1 MCWTAEQFR
10 ERGRT
15 MTDAMDER
23 IIIQGGT
30 LVTET
35 AMIRADLLIEGERI
49 IGIEAH
55 ADPSRASRIIDA
67 TGLLV
72 LPGGVDAH
80 IHAREP
86 DDPMHEGFHT
96 ATMAAA
102 AGGITTIIEMP
113 QAEPLAA
120 DGATFRVRR
129 EAAER
134 HAVIDVAMYGAVVGG
149 VTTATHLKEMRD
161 AGAIAFK
168 AFMVGG
174 SGGMIPVSDAD
185 ILHTLEALRDTGL
198 IFTVHA
204 ENAILV
210 EDGIRR
216 MHAEGRT
223 DPIAHAHS
231 RPAPY
236 EAEAV
241 QRAIFLAEIS
251 GGRLHIAHVSCQLA
265 LEFIQS
271 AKARRVNVTAE
282 TCPQYLVMDVSD
294 LARKGGF
301 ARCAP
306 PLRTRGDVEAMW
318 RGLADGSLDFVCSD
332 HCGYTIE
339 SKEAGWQNIFDAP
352 QGLSVI
358 QYMLPVVY
366 DNAINVRG
374 WSWPEVVRRT
384 ATQPARLFGLAPRK
398 GALAIGADADIVL
411 YDPTP
416 ESTVTRDGLL
426 TRQKWSAFE
435 GRTYRGRV
443 VRTLVR
449 GREVYADGQIVADA
463 GYGRFLTP
471 EYAKETAETRA

>member
-1 MCWTAEQFR
+1 MADSTNGGTLTIR
-10 ERGRT
+10 
-15 MTDAMDER
+15 
-23 IIIQGGT
+23 GGT

-35 AMIRADLLIEGERI
+35 ALVRADLLIEGERI
-49 IGIEAH
+49 VGIASD
-55 ADPSRASRIIDA
+55 AGTRAAGRTIDA

-80 IHAREP
+80 VHARDP
-86 DDPMHEGFHT
+86 DDPLIEGFHT

-120 DGATFRVRR
+120 DGETFRIRR
-129 EAAER
+129 AAAER
-134 HAVIDVAMYGAVVGG
+134 NAVIDVAMYGAVVGG
-149 VTTATHLKEMRD
+149 KTVPDDLAAMRE

-174 SGGMIPVSDAD
+174 SAGMVPVSDSD
-185 ILHTLEALRDTGL
+185 IMRTLEALRDTGM

-204 ENAILV
+204 ENADLV
-210 EDGIRR
+210 ADGIRR
-216 MHAEGRT
+216 MREAGRVE
-223 DPIAHAHS
+223 PLAHARS

-241 QRAIFLAEIS
+241 QRAIFLAEVT

-265 LEFIQS
+265 LEFIQ
-271 AKARRVNVTAE
+271 AARARGVRVTAE

-318 RGLADGSLDFVCSD
+318 RGLADGALDFVCSD

-339 SKEAGWQNIFDAP
+339 SKEAGWDDIFDAP

-358 QYMLPVVY
+358 QHMLPVVY

-374 WSWPEVVRRT
+374 WSWPAIVRRT
-384 ATQPARLFGLAPRK
+384 ATMPARLFGLAPRK

-411 YDPTP
+411 YDPTG
-416 ESTVTRDGLL
+416 EATITRDGLL

-449 GREVYADGQIVADA
+449 GREVYRDGAIVASA
-463 GYGRFLTP
+463 GDGRFLTP
-471 EYAKETAETRA
+471 AYARGEAVPA

>member
-1 MCWTAEQFR
+1 MNEIHGGTLHIR
-10 ERGRT
+10 
-15 MTDAMDER
+15 
-23 IIIQGGT
+23 GGT

-35 AMIRADLLIEGERI
+35 ALVRADLLIQGEQI
-49 IGIEAH
+49 VGIAQSAVARA
-55 ADPSRASRIIDA
+55 ADRTIDA

-80 IHAREP
+80 VHARDPDEP
-86 DDPMHEGFHT
+86 LIEGFHT

-113 QAEPLAA
+113 QAAPLAA
-120 DGATFRVRR
+120 DGDSFLVRR
-129 EAAER
+129 SAAER
-134 HAVIDVAMYGAVVGG
+134 NAVIDVAMYGAVVGG
-149 VTTATHLKEMRD
+149 KTTPDDLIAMRE

-174 SGGMIPVSDAD
+174 SAGMVPVSDAD
-185 ILHTLEALRDTGL
+185 ILHTLEALRDTGM

-204 ENAILV
+204 ENADLV
-210 EDGIRR
+210 ADGIRR
-216 MHAEGRT
+216 MRAAGHG
-223 DPIAHAHS
+223 DPLAHARS

-241 QRAIFLAEIS
+241 QRAIFLAEVA

-265 LEFIQS
+265 LEFIQA
-271 AKARRVNVTAE
+271 AKARGVHLTAE

-318 RGLADGSLDFVCSD
+318 RGLADHSLDFVCSD
-332 HCGYTIE
+332 HCGYTIA
-339 SKEAGWQNIFDAP
+339 SKEAGWVNIFDAP

-358 QYMLPVVY
+358 QHMFPIVY
-366 DNAINVRG
+366 DAAINVRG
-374 WSWPEVVRRT
+374 WSWPDIVQRT
-384 ATQPARLFGLAPRK
+384 ATAPAQLFGLAPRK
-398 GALAIGADADIVL
+398 GSLVLGADADIVL
-411 YDPTP
+411 YDPNA
-416 ESTVTRDGLL
+416 EGTVTRDGLL

-435 GRTYRGRV
+435 GRSYRGRV
-443 VRTLVR
+443 VRTIVR
-449 GREVYADGQIVADA
+449 GRDVYVDGEIVADA
-463 GYGRFLTP
+463 GDGRFLTP
-471 EYAKETAETRA
+471 AYARDANVLV

>member
-1 MCWTAEQFR
+1 MADRRDDGTLLIR
-10 ERGRT
+10 
-15 MTDAMDER
+15 
-23 IIIQGGT
+23 GGT

-35 AMIRADLLIEGERI
+35 ALVRADLRVRGERI
-49 IGIEAH
+49 VGIEMDTGAH
-55 ADPSRASRIIDA
+55 GADRVIDA

-80 IHAREP
+80 THARDP
-86 DDPMHEGFHT
+86 DDPLIEGFHT

-113 QAEPLAA
+113 QATPLAA
-120 DGATFRVRR
+120 TGEAFRVRR
-129 EAAER
+129 NAAER
-134 HAVIDVAMYGAVVGG
+134 NAVIDVAMYGAVVGG
-149 VTTATHLKEMRD
+149 ATTPDDLDAMRD

-174 SGGMIPVSDAD
+174 SAGMVPVSDAD
-185 ILHTLEALRDTGL
+185 ILRTLEALRDTGM

-204 ENAILV
+204 ENADLV
-210 EDGIRR
+210 ADGIRR
-216 MHAEGRT
+216 MRAAGQV
-223 DPIAHAHS
+223 DPLAHAHS
-231 RPAPY
+231 RPVPY

-241 QRAIFLAEIS
+241 QRAIFLAEVA

-271 AKARRVNVTAE
+271 AKARGVNVTAE

-332 HCGYTIE
+332 HCGYTIA
-339 SKEAGWQNIFDAP
+339 SKEAGWANIFDAP

-358 QYMLPVVY
+358 QHMLPVVY
-366 DNAINVRG
+366 DAAINVRA
-374 WSWPEVVRRT
+374 WSWPDIVRRT
-384 ATQPARLFGLAPRK
+384 ATASAQMFGLAPRK
-398 GALAIGADADIVL
+398 GSLAIGADADIVL
-411 YDPTP
+411 YDPDA
-416 ESTVTRDGLL
+416 EATVTREGLL

-435 GRTYRGRV
+435 GKTYRGRV

-449 GREVYADGQIVADA
+449 GRDVYVGDEIVVNA
-463 GYGRFLTP
+463 GNGRFLTP
-471 EYAKETAETRA
+471 AYARDAAVPA

>member
-1 MCWTAEQFR
+1 MADGTNDGILIVR
-10 ERGRT
+10 
-15 MTDAMDER
+15 
-23 IIIQGGT
+23 GGT

-35 AMIRADLLIEGERI
+35 ALVRADLLVRGERI
-49 IGIEAH
+49 VGIEADTSTH
-55 ADPSRASRIIDA
+55 TADRVIDA

-80 IHAREP
+80 THARDPDEP
-86 DDPMHEGFHT
+86 LIEGFHT

-120 DGATFRVRR
+120 HGDSFRVRR
-129 EAAER
+129 KAAER

-149 VTTATHLKEMRD
+149 VTTLDDLAAMRG

-174 SGGMIPVSDAD
+174 SAGMVPVSDSD
-185 ILHTLEALRDTGL
+185 ILHTLEALRDTGI

-204 ENAILV
+204 ENADLV
-210 EDGIRR
+210 ADGIRR
-216 MHAEGRT
+216 MRETGQV
-223 DPIAHAHS
+223 DPLAHARS
-231 RPAPY
+231 RPASY

-241 QRAIFLAEIS
+241 QRAIFLAEVT

-265 LEFIQS
+265 LEFIAS
-271 AKARRVNVTAE
+271 AKARGVRVTAE

-294 LARKGGF
+294 LERNGGF

-306 PLRTRGDVEAMW
+306 PLRTRDDVEAVW
-318 RGLADGSLDFVCSD
+318 RGLADGTLDFVCSD
-332 HCGYTIE
+332 HCGYTIA
-339 SKEAGWQNIFDAP
+339 SKEAGWKDIFDAP

-358 QYMLPVVY
+358 QHMLPIVY
-366 DNAINVRG
+366 DAAINARG
-374 WSWPEVVRRT
+374 WSWPDIVRRT
-384 ATQPARLFGLAPRK
+384 ATTPARLFGLAPRK
-398 GALAIGADADIVL
+398 GSLAIGADADIVL
-411 YDPTP
+411 YDPNA
-416 ESTVTRDGLL
+416 EQTVTRDGLL

-435 GRTYRGRV
+435 GRTFRGRA

-449 GREVYADGQIVADA
+449 GRDVFADGEIVAAA
-463 GYGRFLTP
+463 GYGQFLTP
-471 EYAKETAETRA
+471 AYAHNEAHA

>member
-1 MCWTAEQFR
+1 MMQDHSHDDT
-10 ERGRT
+10 
-15 MTDAMDER
+15 
-23 IIIQGGT
+23 IIVRGGT

-35 AMIRADLLIEGERI
+35 ALLRADLRIQGERI
-49 IGIEAH
+49 VGIEQDASTH
-55 ADPSRASRIIDA
+55 AADRTIDA

-80 IHAREP
+80 VHARDPDEP
-86 DDPMHEGFHT
+86 LIEGFHT

-113 QAEPLAA
+113 QAVPLAA
-120 DGATFRVRR
+120 DGDSFRIRR
-129 EAAER
+129 EAAVKN
-134 HAVIDVAMYGAVVGG
+134 AVGDVAMYGAVVGG
-149 VTTATHLKEMRD
+149 TTTPDDLAAMRE

-174 SGGMIPVSDAD
+174 SAGMVPVSDSD
-185 ILHTLEALRDTGL
+185 IMRTLEALRDTGM

-204 ENAILV
+204 ENADLV
-210 EDGIRR
+210 AAGIRR
-216 MHAEGRT
+216 MREAGQVE
-223 DPIAHAHS
+223 PLAHARS

-241 QRAIFLAEIS
+241 QRAIFLAEVT

-265 LEFIQS
+265 LEFIQA
-271 AKARRVNVTAE
+271 AKTRGVNVTAE

-306 PLRTRGDVEAMW
+306 PLRTRGDVEALW

-332 HCGYTIE
+332 HCGYTIA
-339 SKEAGWQNIFDAP
+339 SKEAGWNDIFAAP

-358 QYMLPVVY
+358 QHMLPVVY
-366 DNAINVRG
+366 DNAIHVRG
-374 WSWPEVVRRT
+374 WSWPDIVRRT
-384 ATQPARLFGLAPRK
+384 ATAPARLFGLAPRK
-398 GALAIGADADIVL
+398 GALTIGADADIVL
-411 YDPTP
+411 YDPNA
-416 ESTVTRDGLL
+416 EATVTREGLL

-435 GRTYRGRV
+435 GRSYRGRV
-443 VRTLVR
+443 VRTIVR
-449 GREVYADGQIVADA
+449 GHDVYENGTIVAAA
-463 GYGRFLTP
+463 GSGRFLTP
-471 EYAKETAETRA
+471 EYANAAGATA

>member
-1 MCWTAEQFR
+1 MAD
-10 ERGRT
+10 RT
-15 MTDAMDER
+15 DNRTL
-23 IIIQGGT
+23 IIRGGT

-35 AMIRADLLIEGERI
+35 ALVRADLRVRGERI
-49 IGIEAH
+49 VGIEADSGAH
-55 ADPSRASRIIDA
+55 AADRVIDA

-80 IHAREP
+80 VHARDPDEP
-86 DDPMHEGFHT
+86 LIEGFHT

-120 DGATFRVRR
+120 DGDSFCVRR

-134 HAVIDVAMYGAVVGG
+134 NSIIDVAMYGAVVGG
-149 VTTATHLKEMRD
+149 KTTPDDLIAMRA

-174 SGGMIPVSDAD
+174 SAGMLPVSDSD
-185 ILHTLEALRDTGL
+185 ILHTLEALRGTGM

-204 ENAILV
+204 ENADLV
-210 EDGIRR
+210 ADGIRR
-216 MHAEGRT
+216 MREAGQV
-223 DPIAHAHS
+223 DPLAHARS

-241 QRAIFLAEIS
+241 QRAIFLAEVT

-265 LEFIQS
+265 LEFIQA
-271 AKARRVNVTAE
+271 AKARGVHVTAE
-282 TCPQYLVMDVSD
+282 TCPQYLAMDVSD

-332 HCGYTIE
+332 HCGYTIA
-339 SKEAGWQNIFDAP
+339 SKEEGWTNIFDAP

-358 QYMLPVVY
+358 QHMLPVVY
-366 DNAINVRG
+366 DAAINVRG
-374 WSWPEVVRRT
+374 WSWPDIVRRT
-384 ATQPARLFGLAPRK
+384 ATAPARLFGLAPRK
-398 GALAIGADADIVL
+398 GALTIGADADIVL
-411 YDPTP
+411 YDPNA
-416 ESTVTRDGLL
+416 EAIVTREGLL

-435 GRTYRGRV
+435 GKTYRGRV

-449 GREVYADGQIVADA
+449 GRDVYVGDEIVVDA
-463 GYGRFLTP
+463 GNGRFLTP
-471 EYAKETAETRA
+471 EYANATGATA

>member
-1 MCWTAEQFR
+1 MMRDHSHDDTIVIR
-10 ERGRT
+10 
-15 MTDAMDER
+15 
-23 IIIQGGT
+23 GGT

-35 AMIRADLLIEGERI
+35 ALVRADLRIQGERI
-49 IGIEAH
+49 IGIEQDAGTH
-55 ADPSRASRIIDA
+55 AAGRTIDA

-80 IHAREP
+80 VHARDPDEP
-86 DDPMHEGFHT
+86 LIEGFHT

-113 QAEPLAA
+113 QAEPLAV
-120 DGATFRVRR
+120 DGDTFRIRR
-129 EAAER
+129 EAAEKN
-134 HAVIDVAMYGAVVGG
+134 AVIDVAMYGAVVGG
-149 VTTATHLKEMRD
+149 TTTPEDLAAMRE

-174 SGGMIPVSDAD
+174 SAGMVPVSDSD
-185 ILHTLEALRDTGL
+185 IMRTLESLRDTGM

-204 ENAILV
+204 ENADLV
-210 EDGIRR
+210 AAGIRR
-216 MHAEGRT
+216 MREAGHVE
-223 DPIAHAHS
+223 PLAHARS

-241 QRAIFLAEIS
+241 QRAIFLAEVT
-251 GGRLHIAHVSCQLA
+251 GGRLHIAHVTCQLA

-271 AKARRVNVTAE
+271 AKARGVNVTAE

-306 PLRTRGDVEAMW
+306 PLRTRGDVEALW

-332 HCGYTIE
+332 HCGYTIA
-339 SKEAGWQNIFDAP
+339 SKEAGWNDIFDAP

-358 QYMLPVVY
+358 QHMLPVVY
-366 DNAINVRG
+366 DSAINVRG
-374 WSWPEVVRRT
+374 WSWPDIARRT
-384 ATQPARLFGLAPRK
+384 ATAPARLFGLAPRK

-411 YDPTP
+411 YDPAP
-416 ESTVTRDGLL
+416 ETTIANGDHLL
-426 TRQKWSAFE
+426 TRQKWTAFD
-435 GRTYRGRV
+435 GRNLRGRV
-443 VRTLVR
+443 VRTIVR
-449 GREVYADGQIVADA
+449 GRDVYRDGAIVTTA
-463 GYGRFLTP
+463 GSGRFLTP
-471 EYAKETAETRA
+471 EYA

>member
-1 MCWTAEQFR
+1 
-10 ERGRT
+10 
-15 MTDAMDER
+15 MTDAMGER

-30 LVTET
+30 LVMET
-35 AMIRADLLIEGERI
+35 TMIHADLLIEGERI
-49 IGIEAH
+49 IDIEEH
-55 ADPSRASRIIDA
+55 ADASRASRIIDA

-86 DDPMHEGFHT
+86 DNPMREGFHT

-120 DGATFRVRR
+120 DGATFRIRR
-129 EAAER
+129 DAAEQ

-149 VTTATHLKEMRD
+149 VTTATHLDEMRD

-185 ILHTLEALRDTGL
+185 ILHTLKALRDSGL

-204 ENAILV
+204 ENADLV
-210 EDGIRR
+210 ADGIHL
-216 MHAEGRT
+216 MQAAGRT
-223 DPIAHAHS
+223 DPIAHADS
-231 RPAPY
+231 RPAAY

-241 QRAIFLAEIS
+241 QRAIFLAEIT

-265 LEFIQS
+265 LAIIQS
-271 AKARRVNVTAE
+271 ARARGVNVTAE
-282 TCPQYLVMDVSD
+282 TCPQYLVMDTSD
-294 LARKGGF
+294 LERKGGF

-306 PLRTRGDVEAMW
+306 PLRTRDDVEAMW

-332 HCGYTIE
+332 HCGYTVE
-339 SKEAGWQNIFDAP
+339 SKEAGWRNIFDAP

-358 QYMLPVVY
+358 QHMLPVVY
-366 DNAINVRG
+366 DDAINVRG
-374 WSWPEVVRRT
+374 WSWPDIVRRT
-384 ATQPARLFGLAPRK
+384 ATRPARLFGLAPRK
-398 GALAIGADADIVL
+398 GTLAIGADADIVL
-411 YDPTP
+411 YDPKP
-416 ESTVTRDGLL
+416 EEVVTRDGLL

-449 GREVYADGQIVADA
+449 GQDVYADGQIIADA

-471 EYAKETAETRA
+471 DYVKETAGAQT

>member
-1 MCWTAEQFR
+1 MAD
-10 ERGRT
+10 RT
-15 MTDAMDER
+15 DNRTL
-23 IIIQGGT
+23 IIRGGT

-35 AMIRADLLIEGERI
+35 ALVRADLRVRGERI
-49 IGIEAH
+49 VGIEADSGAH
-55 ADPSRASRIIDA
+55 AADRVIDA

-80 IHAREP
+80 VHARDPDEP
-86 DDPMHEGFHT
+86 LIEGFHT

-120 DGATFRVRR
+120 DGDSFRVRR

-134 HAVIDVAMYGAVVGG
+134 NSIIDVAMYGAVVGG
-149 VTTATHLKEMRD
+149 KTTPDDLIAIRA

-174 SGGMIPVSDAD
+174 SAGMLPVSDSD
-185 ILHTLEALRDTGL
+185 ILHTLEALRGTGM

-204 ENAILV
+204 ENADLV
-210 EDGIRR
+210 ADGIRR
-216 MHAEGRT
+216 MQEAGQV
-223 DPIAHAHS
+223 DPLAHARS

-241 QRAIFLAEIS
+241 QRAIFLAEVTS
-251 GGRLHIAHVSCQLA
+251 GRLHIAHVSCQLA
-265 LEFIQS
+265 LEFIQA
-271 AKARRVNVTAE
+271 AKARGIHVTAE
-282 TCPQYLVMDVSD
+282 TCPQYLAMDVSD

-318 RGLADGSLDFVCSD
+318 RGLADGALDFVCSD
-332 HCGYTIE
+332 HCGYTIA
-339 SKEAGWQNIFDAP
+339 SKEAGWTNIFDAP

-358 QYMLPVVY
+358 QHMLPVVY
-366 DNAINVRG
+366 DAAINVRG
-374 WSWPEVVRRT
+374 WSWPDIVRRT
-384 ATQPARLFGLAPRK
+384 ATAPARLFGLAPRK
-398 GALAIGADADIVL
+398 GALTIGADADIVL
-411 YDPTP
+411 YNPNA
-416 ESTVTRDGLL
+416 EATVTREGLL

-435 GRTYRGRV
+435 SKTYRGRV

-449 GREVYADGQIVADA
+449 GQDVYVDGAIVVDA
-463 GYGRFLTP
+463 GNGRFLTS
-471 EYAKETAETRA
+471 EYANAAGATA

>member
-1 MCWTAEQFR
+1 MAER
-10 ERGRT
+10 TDGGRLVI
-15 MTDAMDER
+15 R
-23 IIIQGGT
+23 GGT
-30 LVTET
+30 LVTES
-35 AMIRADLLIEGERI
+35 ALVDADLIVQGERI
-49 IGIEAH
+49 AGIAMD
-55 ADPSRASRIIDA
+55 ADARPDDRVIDA

-80 IHAREP
+80 THARDP
-86 DDPMHEGFHT
+86 DDPMREGFHT

-113 QAEPLAA
+113 QADPLAA
-120 DGATFRVRR
+120 DGPSFAVRR
-129 EAAER
+129 AAAER
-134 HAVIDVAMYGAVVGG
+134 NAVIDVALYGAVVGG
-149 VTTATHLKEMRD
+149 QTTPDDIHAMCA
-161 AGAIAFK
+161 AGATAIK

-174 SGGMIPVSDAD
+174 SPGMTPVSDVD
-185 ILHTLEALRDTGL
+185 IMMTLETLRDTGL

-204 ENAILV
+204 ENAALV
-210 EDGIRR
+210 AEGIRR
-216 MHAEGRT
+216 MKAEGRT
-223 DPIAHAHS
+223 DPLAHAHS
-231 RPAPY
+231 RPPPY

-241 QRAIFLAEIS
+241 QRAIFLAEIT

-265 LEFIQS
+265 LEFIQ
-271 AKARRVNVTAE
+271 AGKARGVRVTAE

-339 SKEAGWQNIFDAP
+339 SKEAGGKNIFDAP

-358 QYMLPVVY
+358 QHMLPVVY
-366 DNAINVRG
+366 DAAINNRG
-374 WSWPEVVRRT
+374 WSWPQIIRRT
-384 ATQPARLFGLAPRK
+384 ATEPARLFGLGPRK
-398 GALAIGADADIVL
+398 GTLALGADADIVL
-411 YDPTP
+411 YNP
-416 ESTVTRDGLL
+416 EPETTVTRDGLL

-435 GRTYRGRV
+435 GRTFRGRV
-443 VRTLVR
+443 ARTLVR
-449 GREVYADGQIVADA
+449 GQDVYRDGKIVVPA

-471 EYAKETAETRA
+471 AYAKAMV

>member
-1 MCWTAEQFR
+1 MMNDTHGGTLVIR
-10 ERGRT
+10 
-15 MTDAMDER
+15 
-23 IIIQGGT
+23 GGT

-35 AMIRADLLIEGERI
+35 ARIRADLRVRGERI
-49 IGIEAH
+49 IGIEQG
-55 ADPSRASRIIDA
+55 ADTHTADRVIDA

-80 IHAREP
+80 VHARDPDEP
-86 DDPMHEGFHT
+86 LIEGFHT

-113 QAEPLAA
+113 QAVPLAA
-120 DGATFRVRR
+120 DGDSFRVRR
-129 EAAER
+129 KAAEQN
-134 HAVIDVAMYGAVVGG
+134 AVIDVAMYGAVVGG
-149 VTTATHLKEMRD
+149 TTTPDDLSAMRE

-174 SGGMIPVSDAD
+174 SAGMVPVSDAN
-185 ILHTLEALRDTGL
+185 IMRTLETLRDTGMIL
-198 IFTVHA
+198 TVHA
-204 ENAILV
+204 ENADLV
-210 EDGIRR
+210 ADGIRR
-216 MHAEGRT
+216 MQEAGRV
-223 DPIAHAHS
+223 DPLAHAHS

-241 QRAIFLAEIS
+241 QRAIFLAEVT
-251 GGRLHIAHVSCQLA
+251 GGRLHIAHVSSQLA
-265 LEFIQS
+265 LEFIQA
-271 AKARRVNVTAE
+271 AKARGVRVTAE

-306 PLRTRGDVEAMW
+306 PLRTRGDVEAIW
-318 RGLADGSLDFVCSD
+318 RGLADGALDFVCSD
-332 HCGYTIE
+332 HCGYTIA
-339 SKEAGWQNIFDAP
+339 SKEAGWADIFAAP

-358 QYMLPVVY
+358 QHMFPVVY

-374 WSWPEVVRRT
+374 WSWPDIVQRT
-384 ATQPARLFGLAPRK
+384 ATAPARLFGLAPRK
-398 GALAIGADADIVL
+398 GSLAIGADADIVL
-411 YDPTP
+411 YDPNAEETI
-416 ESTVTRDGLL
+416 TRDGLL

-449 GREVYADGQIVADA
+449 GRDVYANGEIVAAA
-463 GYGRFLTP
+463 GNGRFLTP
-471 EYAKETAETRA
+471 AYAREAVPA

>member
-1 MCWTAEQFR
+1 MAD
-10 ERGRT
+10 RT
-15 MTDAMDER
+15 DNRTL
-23 IIIQGGT
+23 IIRGGT

-35 AMIRADLLIEGERI
+35 ALVRADLRVRGERI
-49 IGIEAH
+49 VGIEADSGAH
-55 ADPSRASRIIDA
+55 AADRVIDA

-80 IHAREP
+80 VHARDPDEP
-86 DDPMHEGFHT
+86 LIEGFHT

-120 DGATFRVRR
+120 DGDSFCVRR

-134 HAVIDVAMYGAVVGG
+134 NSIIDVAMYGAVVGG
-149 VTTATHLKEMRD
+149 KTTPDDLIAMRA

-174 SGGMIPVSDAD
+174 SAGMLPVSDSD
-185 ILHTLEALRDTGL
+185 ILHTLEALRGTGM

-204 ENAILV
+204 ENADLV
-210 EDGIRR
+210 ADGIRR
-216 MHAEGRT
+216 MREVGQV
-223 DPIAHAHS
+223 DPLAHARS

-241 QRAIFLAEIS
+241 QRAIFLAEVT

-265 LEFIQS
+265 LEFIQA
-271 AKARRVNVTAE
+271 AKARGVHVTAE

-332 HCGYTIE
+332 HCGYTIA
-339 SKEAGWQNIFDAP
+339 SKEAGWTDIFDAP

-358 QYMLPVVY
+358 QHMFPIVY
-366 DNAINVRG
+366 DAAINVRN
-374 WSWPEVVRRT
+374 WSWPDIIRRT
-384 ATQPARLFGLAPRK
+384 ATAPARLFGLAPRK
-398 GALAIGADADIVL
+398 GSLAIGADADIVL
-411 YDPTP
+411 YDPTT
-416 ESTVTRDGLL
+416 EATVTREGLL

-449 GREVYADGQIVADA
+449 GRDVFVDGQIVADA
-463 GYGRFLTP
+463 GDGRFLTP
-471 EYAKETAETRA
+471 AYARDMAVPA